1 MVWAYTQN
9 ATFNLLGYTLSQ
21 VLIWNE
27 KMIESL
33 MQLLSDPNTWIA
45 FLTLSALEIIL
56 GIDNIIFISVIANRL
71 PLEIREKVRR
81 FGLLFALLT
90 RILLLLSL
98 SWVMG
103 LTEPLFAIAEKSIS
117 GRDLILL
124 LGGFFLIWKA
134 SKEIY
139 IEVEVGE
146 HDDEGGD
153 TSSKSGTKSMLSL
166 FVGSVLQ
173 IGLLDIIFSLDSV
186 ITAVGMVDQIS
197 IMIAAVLA
205 SVLIMLIAAKPIGD
219 FVHRHPSIKVLA
231 LSFLTVVGVV
241 LIAEGMGVH
250 IPKGYVY
257 VAMAFSLSVELL
269 NIRSRE
275 KRKKQG

>member
-1 MVWAYTQN
+1 MLE
-9 ATFNLLGYTLSQ
+9 TFLQ
-21 VLIWNE
+21 LI
-27 KMIESL
+27 
-33 MQLLSDPNTWIA
+33 SDPNAWIA

-71 PLEIREKVRR
+71 PIEIREKVRQ
-81 FGLLFALLT
+81 FGLIFALLT

-103 LTEPLFAIAEKSIS
+103 LTNPLFNIADKAIS

-146 HDDEGGD
+146 HDDD
-153 TSSKSGTKSMLSL
+153 SSNPNSANTQKSLSSL
-166 FVGSVLQ
+166 FIGSVVQ

-186 ITAVGMVDQIS
+186 ITAVGMVDQIGV
-197 IMIAAVLA
+197 MIAAVLA
-205 SVLIMLIAAKPIGD
+205 SVFIMLIAAKPIGD

-257 VAMAFSLSVELL
+257 VAMAFSLTVELL

-275 KRKKQG
+275 KKKKR

>member
-1 MVWAYTQN
+1 
-9 ATFNLLGYTLSQ
+9 
-21 VLIWNE
+21 
-27 KMIESL
+27 MIEIVTTYL
-33 MQLLSDPNTWIA
+33 NDPGVWIA
-45 FLTLSALEIIL
+45 FLTLCALEVVL

-71 PLEIREKVRR
+71 PVEIREQVRR

-90 RILLLLSL
+90 RILLLLIL

-103 LTEPLFAIAEKSIS
+103 LNQVLLTIADHAIS

-139 IEVEVGE
+139 TEVEVGE
-146 HDDEGGD
+146 SHDTNQSSETRAID
-153 TSSKSGTKSMLSL
+153 SKSMSKMFIS
-166 FVGSVLQ
+166 SVVQ

-186 ITAVGMVDQIS
+186 ITAVGMVDQIGV
-197 IMIAAVLA
+197 MIAAVLA
-205 SVLIMLIAAKPIGD
+205 SVLIMLVAAKPIGD
-219 FVHRHPSIKVLA
+219 FVHNHPSIKVLA

-269 NIRSRE
+269 NIRSR
-275 KRKKQG
+275 KRKKLRRTKVLERKQSRLTKPIGSCAPQDGL

>member
-1 MVWAYTQN
+1 
-9 ATFNLLGYTLSQ
+9 
-21 VLIWNE
+21 
-27 KMIESL
+27 MIESIL
-33 MQLLSDPNTWIA
+33 QFLSDPNVWIA
-45 FLTLSALEIIL
+45 FFTLSALEIVL

-71 PLEIREKVRR
+71 PIEIREKVRR
-81 FGLLFALLT
+81 FGLFFALVT

-98 SWVMG
+98 SWVMS
-103 LTEPLFAIAEKSIS
+103 LTTPLFTFLEHAIS

-139 IEVEVGE
+139 VEVEVGE
-146 HDDEGGD
+146 HDEA
-153 TSSKSGTKSMLSL
+153 SHSENNRAIQKSIPAL

-197 IMIAAVLA
+197 VMIAAVIA
-205 SVLIMLIAAKPIGD
+205 SILIMLMAAKPIGD
-219 FVHRHPSIKVLA
+219 FVQSHPSIKVLA
-231 LSFLTVVGVV
+231 LSFLTVVGIV

-257 VAMAFSLSVELL
+257 VAMAFSLAVELL
-269 NIRSRE
+269 NIRART
-275 KRKKQG
+275 KKNLKKIG

>member
-1 MVWAYTQN
+1 
-9 ATFNLLGYTLSQ
+9 
-21 VLIWNE
+21 
-27 KMIESL
+27 MIDSVI
-33 MQLLSDPNTWIA
+33 QLVSDPNAWIA
-45 FLTLSALEIIL
+45 FFTLSALEIIL

-81 FGLLFALLT
+81 LGLIFALVT
-90 RILLLLSL
+90 RVLLLLSL

-103 LTEPLFAIAEKSIS
+103 LTSPIASIFDHSIS

-146 HDDEGGD
+146 HSDESE
-153 TSSKSGTKSMLSL
+153 SSSHKDAKKSMPTL

-197 IMIAAVLA
+197 VMIAAVIT
-205 SVLIMLIAAKPIGD
+205 SILIMLIAAKSIGD
-219 FVHRHPSIKVLA
+219 FVHQHPSIKVLA

-241 LIAEGMGVH
+241 LIAEGMGMH

-257 VAMAFSLSVELL
+257 VAMGFSLGVELL

-275 KRKKQG
+275 KKKASH

>member
-1 MVWAYTQN
+1 MLESALQ
-9 ATFNLLGYTLSQ
+9 
-21 VLIWNE
+21 LI
-27 KMIESL
+27 
-33 MQLLSDPNTWIA
+33 SDPNIWIA
-45 FLTLSALEIIL
+45 FLTLSALEIVL

-81 FGLLFALLT
+81 FGLFFALIT

-103 LTEPLFAIAEKSIS
+103 LTTPLFTFLEHPIS

-124 LGGFFLIWKA
+124 LGGFFLLWKA

-139 IEVEVGE
+139 TEVEVGE
-146 HDDEGGD
+146 HDEQNEILN
-153 TSSKSGTKSMLSL
+153 TETVKKTIPTL
-166 FVGSVLQ
+166 FIGAVIQ

-186 ITAVGMVDQIS
+186 ITAVGMVDEIS
-197 IMIAAVLA
+197 VMIAAVIA
-205 SVLIMLIAAKPIGD
+205 SILIMLIAAKPIGD
-219 FVHRHPSIKVLA
+219 FVQRHPSIKVLA
-231 LSFLTVVGVV
+231 LSFLTVVGIV

-257 VAMAFSLSVELL
+257 VAMGFSLAVELL

-275 KRKKQG
+275 KKKIKGSRSV

>member
-1 MVWAYTQN
+1 MLE
-9 ATFNLLGYTLSQ
+9 TFLQ
-21 VLIWNE
+21 LI
-27 KMIESL
+27 
-33 MQLLSDPNTWIA
+33 SDPNAWIA

-71 PLEIREKVRR
+71 PIEIREKVRQ
-81 FGLLFALLT
+81 FGLIFALLT

-103 LTEPLFAIAEKSIS
+103 LTNPLFNFADKAIS

-139 IEVEVGE
+139 TEVEVGE
-146 HDDEGGD
+146 HDDD
-153 TSSKSGTKSMLSL
+153 SSDSNSANTQKSLSTL
-166 FVGSVLQ
+166 FIGSVVQ

-186 ITAVGMVDQIS
+186 ITAVGMVDQIGV
-197 IMIAAVLA
+197 MIAAVLA

-257 VAMAFSLSVELL
+257 VAMAFSLTVELL

-275 KRKKQG
+275 KKKKR

>member
-1 MVWAYTQN
+1 
-9 ATFNLLGYTLSQ
+9 
-21 VLIWNE
+21 
-27 KMIESL
+27 MIDSI
-33 MQLLSDPNTWIA
+33 MQLISDPNAWIA
-45 FLTLSALEIIL
+45 FFTLSALEIIL

-81 FGLLFALLT
+81 LGLIFALGT

-98 SWVMG
+98 SWVMS
-103 LTEPLFAIAEKSIS
+103 LTSPIISVFEHSIS

-146 HDDEGGD
+146 HSDEGESAHG
-153 TSSKSGTKSMLSL
+153 KSANKSMLTL
-166 FVGSVLQ
+166 FVGSILQ

-197 IMIAAVLA
+197 VMIAAVIT
-205 SVLIMLIAAKPIGD
+205 SILIMLIAAKSIGD

-241 LIAEGMGVH
+241 LIAEGMGMH
-250 IPKGYVY
+250 IPKAYVY
-257 VAMAFSLSVELL
+257 VAMGFSLGVELL

-275 KRKKQG
+275 KKKAAR

>member
-1 MVWAYTQN
+1 
-9 ATFNLLGYTLSQ
+9 
-21 VLIWNE
+21 
-27 KMIESL
+27 MIESIL
-33 MQLLSDPNTWIA
+33 QFLSDPNVWIA
-45 FLTLSALEIIL
+45 FFTLSALEIVL

-71 PLEIREKVRR
+71 PVEIREKVRR
-81 FGLLFALLT
+81 FGLFFALIT

-103 LTEPLFAIAEKSIS
+103 LTTPLFTFTEHAIS

-139 IEVEVGE
+139 VEVEVGE
-146 HDDEGGD
+146 HDEA
-153 TSSKSGTKSMLSL
+153 THSENKEALKKSIPTL
-166 FVGSVLQ
+166 FIGSVLQ

-197 IMIAAVLA
+197 VMIAAVIA
-205 SVLIMLIAAKPIGD
+205 SILIMLMAAKPIGD
-219 FVHRHPSIKVLA
+219 FVQSHPSIKVLA
-231 LSFLTVVGVV
+231 LSFLTVVGIV
-241 LIAEGMGVH
+241 LIAEGMGMH

-257 VAMAFSLSVELL
+257 VAMAFSLAVELL
-269 NIRSRE
+269 NIRARA
-275 KRKKQG
+275 KKNVKKGS

>member
-1 MVWAYTQN
+1 MD
-9 ATFNLLGYTLSQ
+9 NLLQ
-21 VLIWNE
+21 
-27 KMIESL
+27 L
-33 MQLLSDPNTWIA
+33 MSDPNAWIA

-81 FGLLFALLT
+81 FGLIFALVT

-98 SWVMG
+98 SWVMS
-103 LTEPLFAIAEKSIS
+103 LTNPLFSINDHAIS

-139 IEVEVGE
+139 IEVELGE
-146 HDDEGGD
+146 DGNENNDAN
-153 TSSKSGTKSMLSL
+153 KANPNKSMFTL
-166 FVGSVLQ
+166 FIGSVVQ
-173 IGLLDIIFSLDSV
+173 IGVLDIIFSLDSV
-186 ITAVGMVDQIS
+186 ITAVGMVDEIS
-197 IMIAAVLA
+197 VMIAAVLA
-205 SVLIMLIAAKPIGD
+205 SVIIMLIAAKPIGD

-269 NIRSRE
+269 NIRSRD
-275 KRKKQG
+275 KKKKLK

>member
-1 MVWAYTQN
+1 MDS
-9 ATFNLLGYTLSQ
+9 LL
-21 VLIWNE
+21 
-27 KMIESL
+27 
-33 MQLLSDPNTWIA
+33 QLLLQLIGDPNAWVA

-81 FGLLFALLT
+81 FGLIFALVT

-98 SWVMG
+98 SWVMS
-103 LTEPLFAIAEKSIS
+103 LTNPLFSMNDHAIS

-139 IEVEVGE
+139 VEVEAGE
-146 HDDEGGD
+146 DGDEQAD
-153 TSSKSGTKSMLSL
+153 ISKANVNKSMASL

-173 IGLLDIIFSLDSV
+173 IGILDIIFSLDSV
-186 ITAVGMVDQIS
+186 ITAVGMVDEIS

-205 SVLIMLIAAKPIGD
+205 SVMIMLIAAKPIGD
-219 FVHRHPSIKVLA
+219 FVHHHPSIKVLA

-257 VAMAFSLSVELL
+257 VAMAFSLAVELL
-269 NIRSRE
+269 NIRSRQ
-275 KRKKQG
+275 KKKKLK

>member
-1 MVWAYTQN
+1 MLDTSLQ
-9 ATFNLLGYTLSQ
+9 
-21 VLIWNE
+21 LI
-27 KMIESL
+27 
-33 MQLLSDPNTWIA
+33 SDPNAWIA

-71 PLEIREKVRR
+71 PIEIREQVRR
-81 FGLLFALLT
+81 FGLIFALLT

-98 SWVMG
+98 SWVMS
-103 LTEPLFAIAEKSIS
+103 LTNPLFHFADQAIS

-139 IEVEVGE
+139 TEVEVGE
-146 HDDEGGD
+146 HGD
-153 TSSKSGTKSMLSL
+153 ITSHDHSGVAQKSLKTL
-166 FVGSVLQ
+166 FIGSVVQ
-173 IGLLDIIFSLDSV
+173 IGILDIIFSLDSV

-197 IMIAAVLA
+197 VMIAAVLA

-219 FVHRHPSIKVLA
+219 FVQRHPSIKVLA

-250 IPKGYVY
+250 IPKAYVY

-275 KRKKQG
+275 KKKKS

>member
-1 MVWAYTQN
+1 
-9 ATFNLLGYTLSQ
+9 
-21 VLIWNE
+21 
-27 KMIESL
+27 
-33 MQLLSDPNTWIA
+33 MQLISDPNAWIA

-71 PLEIREKVRR
+71 PIEIREKVRR
-81 FGLLFALLT
+81 FGLIFALVT
-90 RILLLLSL
+90 RVLLLLSL

-103 LTEPLFAIAEKSIS
+103 LTNPLFAILEHSIS

-146 HDDEGGD
+146 HDIE
-153 TSSKSGTKSMLSL
+153 SANSGNQKAGKSMLSL
-166 FVGSVLQ
+166 FIGSVFQ

-186 ITAVGMVDQIS
+186 ITAVGMVDEIS
-197 IMIAAVLA
+197 VMIAAVLA

-219 FVHRHPSIKVLA
+219 FVSRHPSIKVLA

-269 NIRSRE
+269 NIRSRQKN
-275 KRKKQG
+275 KRLH

>member
-1 MVWAYTQN
+1 
-9 ATFNLLGYTLSQ
+9 
-21 VLIWNE
+21 
-27 KMIESL
+27 MIELIASS
-33 MQLLSDPNTWIA
+33 LSDPGIWIA
-45 FLTLSALEIIL
+45 FFTLCALEVVL

-71 PLEIREKVRR
+71 PTEIRDQVRR
-81 FGLLFALLT
+81 FGLIFALFT

-103 LTEPLFAIAEKSIS
+103 LTQEFFSVQGRPIS

-139 IEVEVGE
+139 TEVEVGE
-146 HDDEGGD
+146 SHKTNNDSVAG
-153 TSSKSGTKSMLSL
+153 SNHQKSLPKL
-166 FVGSVLQ
+166 FIASVVQ
-173 IGLLDIIFSLDSV
+173 IGLLDVVFSLDSV
-186 ITAVGMVDQIS
+186 ITAVGMVDQIG

-219 FVHRHPSIKVLA
+219 FVHHHPSVKVLA

-250 IPKGYVY
+250 VPKGYVY
-257 VAMAFSLSVELL
+257 VAMAFSLTVELL

-275 KRKKQG
+275 KKKVAH

>member
-1 MVWAYTQN
+1 M
-9 ATFNLLGYTLSQ
+9 
-21 VLIWNE
+21 
-27 KMIESL
+27 ESL
-33 MQLLSDPNTWIA
+33 LALVSDPNAWIA

-81 FGLLFALLT
+81 FGLIFALVT

-98 SWVMG
+98 SWVMS
-103 LTEPLFAIAEKSIS
+103 LTNPLFNIAQHAIS
-117 GRDLILL
+117 GRDLILI

-139 IEVEVGE
+139 AEVELDE
-146 HDDEGGD
+146 HGDDVNNTAGPNAG
-153 TSSKSGTKSMLSL
+153 KSMLAL
-166 FVGSVLQ
+166 FIGSVLQ

-186 ITAVGMVDQIS
+186 ITAIGMVDEIGV
-197 IMIAAVLA
+197 MIAAVLA

-219 FVHRHPSIKVLA
+219 FVHHHPSIKVLA
-231 LSFLTVVGVV
+231 LSFLIVVGVV

-257 VAMAFSLSVELL
+257 VAMGFALLVELL

-275 KRKKQG
+275 KKKKLRKR

>member
-1 MVWAYTQN
+1 
-9 ATFNLLGYTLSQ
+9 
-21 VLIWNE
+21 
-27 KMIESL
+27 MIEST
-33 MQLLSDPNTWIA
+33 MQLLSDPNAWIA

-71 PLEIREKVRR
+71 PSEIRERVRR
-81 FGLLFALLT
+81 FGLLFALVT

-103 LTEPLFAIAEKSIS
+103 LTTPLFSISDHLIS
-117 GRDLILL
+117 GRDSILL

-146 HDDEGGD
+146 HGDEQIDSQGKD
-153 TSSKSGTKSMLSL
+153 RAKSMVSL
-166 FVGSVLQ
+166 FISSVLQ

-197 IMIAAVLA
+197 VMIAAVLA

-219 FVHRHPSIKVLA
+219 FVQRHPSIKVLA

-275 KRKKQG
+275 KKKQSR

>member
-1 MVWAYTQN
+1 MDS
-9 ATFNLLGYTLSQ
+9 LLQ
-21 VLIWNE
+21 
-27 KMIESL
+27 L
-33 MQLLSDPNTWIA
+33 MSDPNAWVA

-81 FGLLFALLT
+81 FGLIFALVT

-98 SWVMG
+98 SWVMS
-103 LTEPLFAIAEKSIS
+103 LTNSLFSINDHTIS

-139 IEVEVGE
+139 VEVEIGE
-146 HDDEGGD
+146 NSDEQSD
-153 TSSKSGTKSMLSL
+153 ASKANLNKSMFSL
-166 FVGSVLQ
+166 FIGSVLQ
-173 IGLLDIIFSLDSV
+173 IGILDIIFSLDSV
-186 ITAVGMVDQIS
+186 ITAVGMVDEIS
-197 IMIAAVLA
+197 VMIAAVLA
-205 SVLIMLIAAKPIGD
+205 SVMIMLIAAKPIGD

-241 LIAEGMGVH
+241 LIAEGMGLH

-275 KRKKQG
+275 KKKKLK

>member
-1 MVWAYTQN
+1 
-9 ATFNLLGYTLSQ
+9 
-21 VLIWNE
+21 
-27 KMIESL
+27 
-33 MQLLSDPNTWIA
+33 
-45 FLTLSALEIIL
+45 
-56 GIDNIIFISVIANRL
+56 
-71 PLEIREKVRR
+71 
-81 FGLLFALLT
+81 
-90 RILLLLSL
+90 
-98 SWVMG
+98 MG
-103 LTEPLFAIAEKSIS
+103 LTHPFFTAFDHAIS

-139 IEVEVGE
+139 AEVEVGE
-146 HDDEGGD
+146 EDEADAGAGKAD
-153 TSSKSGTKSMLSL
+153 SSKSMFAL
-166 FVGSVLQ
+166 FMGSVLQ

-219 FVHRHPSIKVLA
+219 FVHHHPSIKVLA

-269 NIRSRE
+269 NIRARG
-275 KRKKQG
+275 KKNLKKKN

>member
-1 MVWAYTQN
+1 
-9 ATFNLLGYTLSQ
+9 
-21 VLIWNE
+21 
-27 KMIESL
+27 MIESL
-33 MQLLSDPNTWIA
+33 LQLISDPNAWIA

-71 PLEIREKVRR
+71 PIEIREKVRR
-81 FGLLFALLT
+81 FGLIFALVT

-98 SWVMG
+98 SWVMS
-103 LTEPLFAIAEKSIS
+103 LTNPLFTIADHAIS

-139 IEVEVGE
+139 IEVEEGA
-146 HDDEGGD
+146 HNDETGSGD
-153 TSSKSGTKSMLSL
+153 HQSAAKSMTAL
-166 FVGSVLQ
+166 FIGSVLQ

-186 ITAVGMVDQIS
+186 ITAVGMVDDIS
-197 IMIAAVLA
+197 VMIAAVLA

-219 FVHRHPSIKVLA
+219 FVHHHPSIKVLA

-257 VAMAFSLSVELL
+257 VAMGFSLSVELL

-275 KRKKQG
+275 KKKKTRV

>member
-1 MVWAYTQN
+1 
-9 ATFNLLGYTLSQ
+9 
-21 VLIWNE
+21 
-27 KMIESL
+27 MIESL
-33 MQLLSDPNTWIA
+33 MQLLSDPNAWIA
-45 FLTLSALEIIL
+45 FLTLCALEIIL

-71 PLEIREKVRR
+71 PLEIRERVRR
-81 FGLLFALLT
+81 FGLIFALVT

-103 LTEPLFAIAEKSIS
+103 LTAPLFTIAEKSIS

-139 IEVEVGE
+139 IEVELGE
-146 HDDEGGD
+146 HDNEQED
-153 TSSKSGTKSMLSL
+153 TSGRPASKSMLAL
-166 FVGSVLQ
+166 FIGSVLQ

-205 SVLIMLIAAKPIGD
+205 SVMIMLIAAKPIGD

-231 LSFLTVVGVV
+231 LSFLTVVGLV
-241 LIAEGMGVH
+241 LIAEGMGLH

-257 VAMAFSLSVELL
+257 VAMAFSLTVELL

-275 KRKKQG
+275 KKKGSK

>member
-1 MVWAYTQN
+1 MDS
-9 ATFNLLGYTLSQ
+9 LLQ
-21 VLIWNE
+21 
-27 KMIESL
+27 L
-33 MQLLSDPNTWIA
+33 MSDPNAWVA

-81 FGLLFALLT
+81 FGLIFALVT

-103 LTEPLFAIAEKSIS
+103 LTNPLFSINDHAIS

-139 IEVEVGE
+139 VEVEVGE
-146 HDDEGGD
+146 SSDEQGE
-153 TSSKSGTKSMLSL
+153 TNKANLNKSMFSL
-166 FVGSVLQ
+166 FAGSVLQ
-173 IGLLDIIFSLDSV
+173 IGILDIIFSLDSV
-186 ITAVGMVDQIS
+186 ITAVGMVDEIS
-197 IMIAAVLA
+197 VMIAAVLA
-205 SVLIMLIAAKPIGD
+205 SVMIMLIAAKPIGD

-241 LIAEGMGVH
+241 LIAEGMGLH

-275 KRKKQG
+275 KKKKLK

>member
-1 MVWAYTQN
+1 MES
-9 ATFNLLGYTLSQ
+9 F
-21 VLIWNE
+21 
-27 KMIESL
+27 IE
-33 MQLLSDPNTWIA
+33 LLSNPNAWIA
-45 FLTLSALEIIL
+45 FLTLSGLEIIL

-71 PLEIREKVRR
+71 PHEIREKVRR
-81 FGLLFALLT
+81 FGLMFALVT

-98 SWVMG
+98 SWVMS
-103 LTEPLFAIAEKSIS
+103 LTTPLFSISDHGIS

-124 LGGFFLIWKA
+124 LGGFFLLWKA

-139 IEVEVGE
+139 NEVE
-146 HDDEGGD
+146 DKDQGD
-153 TSSKSGTKSMLSL
+153 GSKNTDSQLGNQSMFAL
-166 FVGSVLQ
+166 FIGSVLQ

-186 ITAVGMVDQIS
+186 ITAVGMVDEIS

-205 SVLIMLIAAKPIGD
+205 SVIIMLIAAKPIGD
-219 FVHRHPSIKVLA
+219 FVYRHPSIKVLA
-231 LSFLTVVGVV
+231 LSFLTLVGVV

-275 KRKKQG
+275 KKKKVVKRLGN

>member
-1 MVWAYTQN
+1 MDS
-9 ATFNLLGYTLSQ
+9 LLQ
-21 VLIWNE
+21 
-27 KMIESL
+27 L
-33 MQLLSDPNTWIA
+33 MSDPNAWVA

-81 FGLLFALLT
+81 FGLIFALVT

-98 SWVMG
+98 SWVMS
-103 LTEPLFAIAEKSIS
+103 LTNPLFSMNDHAIS

-139 IEVEVGE
+139 VEVEVGE
-146 HDDEGGD
+146 HDLESNDAK
-153 TSSKSGTKSMLSL
+153 TNVNKSMFTL
-166 FVGSVLQ
+166 FAGSVLQ
-173 IGLLDIIFSLDSV
+173 IGILDIIFSLDSV
-186 ITAVGMVDQIS
+186 ITAVGMVDEIGV
-197 IMIAAVLA
+197 MIAAVLA
-205 SVLIMLIAAKPIGD
+205 SVFIMLIAAKPIGD

-269 NIRSRE
+269 NIRSRQ
-275 KRKKQG
+275 KKKNNSNL

>member
-1 MVWAYTQN
+1 M
-9 ATFNLLGYTLSQ
+9 
-21 VLIWNE
+21 
-27 KMIESL
+27 ESL
-33 MQLLSDPNTWIA
+33 LELVSDPNAWVA

-81 FGLLFALLT
+81 FGLIFALVT

-98 SWVMG
+98 SWVMS
-103 LTEPLFAIAEKSIS
+103 LTNPLFSVNDHAIS

-139 IEVEVGE
+139 TEVEVGD
-146 HDDEGGD
+146 HGDGDDGAD
-153 TSSKSGTKSMLSL
+153 SKGINKSMFAL

-186 ITAVGMVDQIS
+186 ITAVGMVDEIS
-197 IMIAAVLA
+197 VMIAAVLA
-205 SVLIMLIAAKPIGD
+205 SVIIMLIAAKPIGD
-219 FVHRHPSIKVLA
+219 FVHHHPSIKVLA

-275 KRKKQG
+275 KKKKKRN

>member
-1 MVWAYTQN
+1 
-9 ATFNLLGYTLSQ
+9 
-21 VLIWNE
+21 
-27 KMIESL
+27 MIQSFF
-33 MQLLSDPNTWIA
+33 QLVSDPNAWIA
-45 FLTLSALEIIL
+45 FLTLCALEIIL

-71 PLEIREKVRR
+71 PLEIRERVRR
-81 FGLLFALLT
+81 FGLIFALVT

-103 LTEPLFAIAEKSIS
+103 LTAPLFTILEKSIS

-124 LGGFFLIWKA
+124 LGGLFLIWKA

-139 IEVEVGE
+139 IEVEIGE
-146 HDDEGGD
+146 HDDEHTD
-153 TSSKSGTKSMLSL
+153 TSGRESSKSMMTL

-197 IMIAAVLA
+197 TMIAAVLA
-205 SVLIMLIAAKPIGD
+205 SVMIMLIAAKPIGD

-241 LIAEGMGVH
+241 LIAEGTGVH
-250 IPKGYVY
+250 VPKGYVY
-257 VAMAFSLSVELL
+257 VAMAFSLAVELL

-275 KRKKQG
+275 KKKGSQ

>member
-1 MVWAYTQN
+1 MTESA
-9 ATFNLLGYTLSQ
+9 LL
-21 VLIWNE
+21 
-27 KMIESL
+27 
-33 MQLLSDPNTWIA
+33 LLSDPNAWIA
-45 FLTLSALEIIL
+45 FLTLSALEIVL

-71 PLEIREKVRR
+71 PIEIREKVRR
-81 FGLLFALLT
+81 FGLLFALGT

-98 SWVMG
+98 SWVMS
-103 LTEPLFAIAEKSIS
+103 LTSPILTISDHLIS

-139 IEVEVGE
+139 TEVEVGE
-146 HDDEGGD
+146 HDDDASNDGLMNIN
-153 TSSKSGTKSMLSL
+153 KSMLSL
-166 FVGSVLQ
+166 FVGSILQ

-197 IMIAAVLA
+197 IMIAAVIA
-205 SVLIMLIAAKPIGD
+205 SILIMLIAAKPIGD

-231 LSFLTVVGVV
+231 LSFLTVVGIV
-241 LIAEGMGVH
+241 LIAEGMGLH

-257 VAMAFSLSVELL
+257 VAMGFSLAVELL

-275 KRKKQG
+275 KKKRKT